1 MLSLGP
7 LSVSVLILLMALAA
21 ACGTAW
27 IVGRAWLG
35 TQWHQLLSGLAD
47 LLLVGWLCA
56 RLGFVLRWWP
66 QYASDPGS
74 ILMIHDGGYL
84 PLAGVLGALAFGAW
98 RTRGQPAYRRALGL
112 SAVTGVAA
120 WIVLAGTL
128 RMVQQETLRVPPLTL
143 ATLDG
148 QRRALS
154 SFTGKPLVVNL
165 WATWCP
171 PCRREMP
178 VLAQAQQ
185 RLGGIDFV
193 FVNQGEDAA
202 AIRRYLQGSGL
213 ELRNVL
219 LDPSG
224 AAARAIATHGLPATL
239 FFDANGRLA
248 ATHFGPLSAASLSAK
263 LSRVDG

>member
-21 ACGTAW
+21 ACGMAW

-35 TQWHQLLSGLAD
+35 TQWRQLLSGLAD

-112 SAVTGVAA
+112 SAVTGLAA

-128 RMVQQETLRVPPLTL
+128 RMAVLVEVHDRAELDLALRLKTPLIGVNNRNLKTFETRLETTLELAADVPKDRLLIAESGILSRADVNTLRNGGVRAFLVGE
-143 ATLDG
+143 AFM
-148 QRRALS
+148 RALDP
-154 SFTGKPLVVNL
+154 GKAL
-165 WATWCP
+165 
-171 PCRREMP
+171 
-178 VLAQAQQ
+178 
-185 RLGGIDFV
+185 
-193 FVNQGEDAA
+193 
-202 AIRRYLQGSGL
+202 
-213 ELRNVL
+213 
-219 LDPSG
+219 
-224 AAARAIATHGLPATL
+224 
-239 FFDANGRLA
+239 
-248 ATHFGPLSAASLSAK
+248 AK
-263 LSRVDG
+263 LFEFHVTP